1 MAHHDI
7 DYDMDMSDDANE
19 DLNTRNSRSTNPSRL
34 QDPGKAKVPPKD
46 SSSGNRARW
55 EAGAQKNWDLHEGD
69 DGNLTSVLGG
79 MEEATKRLRLQKDTT
94 PLQRGIIRHCLLVLD
109 LSQAMMEKDLRP
121 TRFLLTLT
129 YTMAFVREF
138 FEQNPISQLGILG
151 MRDGLAIRISELS
164 GNPNDHI
171 SALKELRNT
180 EPKGAAS
187 LQNALDM
194 SRAALYHTPS
204 HGTREVVIILGA
216 LSSADPG
223 DIHQTINACVRDK
236 LRVTVIGLAAQMHI
250 CADLCART
258 NAGDTSSYNVA
269 LDEPHYRELLM
280 AITTP
285 PVMRTSASTTSATSA
300 SALLQ
305 MGFPSRYTE
314 PRATLCACHGVL
326 TNGGYNCSR
335 CSAKVCSLPQTCP
348 ACDLTL
354 ILSTHLARSYHHLF
368 PLLLWNEVSWGRAVQ
383 KKSQRCFGCLSA
395 FPQPPK
401 SIESNSG
408 GAGGEQQRRAE
419 GASESS
425 RYECPSCE
433 RHFCVDCDVFCHE
446 VVHNCPGCTSG
457 GGAGLSSNG
466 DGDVVMNGNGHENG
480 TANSNGIAVA

>member
-19 DLNTRNSRSTNPSRL
+19 DLNTRNSRTTNPSRL
-34 QDPGKAKVPPKD
+34 SDPGKAKATPKD
-46 SSSGNRARW
+46 SSSSGNRARW

-109 LSQAMMEKDLRP
+109 LSLAMTEKDLRP

-129 YTMAFVREF
+129 YTMAFIREF

-285 PVMRTSASTTSATSA
+285 PVMRTSSSSASASATSK

-314 PRATLCACHGVL
+314 PQATLYKTHDCVRRAAVGRVEL
-326 TNGGYNCSR
+326 VVRSVTR
-335 CSAKVCSLPQTCP
+335 P
-348 ACDLTL
+348 DLTV
-354 ILSTHLARSYHHLF
+354 TG
-368 PLLLWNEVSWGRAVQ
+368 V
-383 KKSQRCFGCLSA
+383 
-395 FPQPPK
+395 
-401 SIESNSG
+401 
-408 GAGGEQQRRAE
+408 RR
-419 GASESS
+419 
-425 RYECPSCE
+425 
-433 RHFCVDCDVFCHE
+433 
-446 VVHNCPGCTSG
+446 VVGFVPGPGMTK
-457 GGAGLSSNG
+457 
-466 DGDVVMNGNGHENG
+466 
-480 TANSNGIAVA
+480 

>member
-34 QDPGKAKVPPKD
+34 RDPGKAKATPKD

-109 LSQAMMEKDLRP
+109 LSQAMLEKDLRP

-151 MRDGLAIRISELS
+151 MRDGLAVRISELS

-223 DIHQTINACVRDK
+223 DIHQTINACIYVQGQMQATQAATM
-236 LRVTVIGLAAQMHI
+236 LRS
-250 CADLCART
+250 T
-258 NAGDTSSYNVA
+258 NHTIENYSWQS
-269 LDEPHYRELLM
+269 PH
-280 AITTP
+280 
-285 PVMRTSASTTSATSA
+285 
-300 SALLQ
+300 
-305 MGFPSRYTE
+305 
-314 PRATLCACHGVL
+314 H
-326 TNGGYNCSR
+326 
-335 CSAKVCSLPQTCP
+335 
-348 ACDLTL
+348 
-354 ILSTHLARSYHHLF
+354 
-368 PLLLWNEVSWGRAVQ
+368 
-383 KKSQRCFGCLSA
+383 
-395 FPQPPK
+395 
-401 SIESNSG
+401 
-408 GAGGEQQRRAE
+408 
-419 GASESS
+419 
-425 RYECPSCE
+425 PSCE
-433 RHFCVDCDVFCHE
+433 PLPPPQQRLDPHYSKWAFHPATPRLKQLYALAMASSPMAATTAPAVLQKCAPCHKH
-446 VVHNCPGCTSG
+446 VQR
-457 GGAGLSSNG
+457 A
-466 DGDVVMNGNGHENG
+466 
-480 TANSNGIAVA
+480 I

>member
-1 MAHHDI
+1 MAHHDM

-19 DLNTRNSRSTNPSRL
+19 DLNTRSSRSTHPSRT
-34 QDPGKAKVPPKD
+34 QDPGKAKVSTTT
-46 SSSGNRARW
+46 SSNSRAQRW
-55 EAGAQKNWDLHEGD
+55 EAGAQKNWDLHEGS

-109 LSQAMMEKDLRP
+109 LSAAMLEKDLRP

-151 MRDGLAIRISELS
+151 MRDGLAVRISELS

-171 SALKELRNT
+171 QALKELRST

-187 LQNALDM
+187 LQNALEM
-194 SRAALYHTPS
+194 ARAALYHTPS

-216 LSSADPG
+216 LSSSDPG
-223 DIHQTINACVRDK
+223 DIHSTINACVRDK

-258 NAGDTSSYNVA
+258 NAGDQSSYNVA

-280 AITTP
+280 QITTP
-285 PVMRTSASTTSATSA
+285 PVMRSSSSSTATAA

-314 PRATLCACHGVL
+314 PVATLCACHGVL
-326 TNGGYNCSR
+326 TQGGYNCSR
-335 CSAKVCSLPQTCP
+335 CNAKVCSLPQTCP

-368 PLLLWNEVSWGRAVQ
+368 PLLLWNEVSWARATQ
-383 KKSQRCFGCLSA
+383 KNSSRCFGCLNP
-395 FPQPPK
+395 FPAPPK
-401 SIESNSG
+401 ASAE
-408 GAGGEQQRRAE
+408 AGVNGEQQQQQRAQ

-457 GGAGLSSNG
+457 AAAATIQENG
-466 DGDVVMNGNGHENG
+466 NGVADVVMNGNG
-480 TANSNGIAVA
+480 IAVA

>member
-7 DYDMDMSDDANE
+7 DYDMDMSDDENE

-34 QDPGKAKVPPKD
+34 QDPGKAKATSKD
-46 SSSGNRARW
+46 SASGNRARW

-109 LSQAMMEKDLRP
+109 LSIAMTEKDLRP

-129 YTMAFVREF
+129 YTIAFVREF

-151 MRDGLAIRISELS
+151 MRDGLAVRISELS

-171 SALKELRNT
+171 TALKELRKT

-194 SRAALYHTPS
+194 ARAALYHTPS

-216 LSSADPG
+216 LSSSDPG

-258 NAGDTSSYNVA
+258 NAGDTGSYNVA

-285 PVMRTSASTTSATSA
+285 PVMRQTSSTSTATGHLTFVHLPLTA
-300 SALLQ
+300 QVQIGQEVIEIVANNEKMFTVYIKDDNL
-305 MGFPSRYTE
+305 MIVDGPS
-314 PRATLCACHGVL
+314 LIL
-326 TNGGYNCSR
+326 TNKINMSKLFQWLGPKMHARVEIDISSTQEYDHFMSVNTFIRRHDFLLDSVKNSPYHNFIITGWH
-335 CSAKVCSLPQTCP
+335 K
-348 ACDLTL
+348 
-354 ILSTHLARSYHHLF
+354 LSFFGLAHLS
-368 PLLLWNEVSWGRAVQ
+368 
-383 KKSQRCFGCLSA
+383 
-395 FPQPPK
+395 
-401 SIESNSG
+401 
-408 GAGGEQQRRAE
+408 
-419 GASESS
+419 
-425 RYECPSCE
+425 
-433 RHFCVDCDVFCHE
+433 FCYVRIKDFHV
-446 VVHNCPGCTSG
+446 
-457 GGAGLSSNG
+457 
-466 DGDVVMNGNGHENG
+466 
-480 TANSNGIAVA
+480 ANSIPPFAFGQIAHGCGNQFAVSCILEQILDIGI

>member
-7 DYDMDMSDDANE
+7 DYDMDMSDDENE

-34 QDPGKAKVPPKD
+34 QDPGKAKATSKD
-46 SSSGNRARW
+46 SASGNRARW

-109 LSQAMMEKDLRP
+109 LSIAMTEKDLRP

-129 YTMAFVREF
+129 YTIAFVREF

-151 MRDGLAIRISELS
+151 MRDGLAVRISELS

-171 SALKELRNT
+171 TALKELRKT

-194 SRAALYHTPS
+194 ARAALYHTPS

-216 LSSADPG
+216 LSSSDPG

-258 NAGDTSSYNVA
+258 NAGDTGSYNVA

-285 PVMRTSASTTSATSA
+285 PVMRQTSSTAATRRLTFAYLPLTAQMQIRQEVMESVPDNEKMFTVYIKDDNLMIFDGPSLALTDKIHIVEIDISSTYEGDDLYYVAQHLRQHDFLMDSIKHSPYHNVLITSWHKPQFFGLVHLSYWHARFAQEFRRKGIRPLALGEIAHGFGNQSAVSYTIEQILDIGIQHMGSLNFIETLATRI
-300 SALLQ
+300 
-305 MGFPSRYTE
+305 FRY
-314 PRATLCACHGVL
+314 LHGH
-326 TNGGYNCSR
+326 
-335 CSAKVCSLPQTCP
+335 P
-348 ACDLTL
+348 
-354 ILSTHLARSYHHLF
+354 LAN
-368 PLLLWNEVSWGRAVQ
+368 NE
-383 KKSQRCFGCLSA
+383 
-395 FPQPPK
+395 
-401 SIESNSG
+401 
-408 GAGGEQQRRAE
+408 
-419 GASESS
+419 
-425 RYECPSCE
+425 
-433 RHFCVDCDVFCHE
+433 
-446 VVHNCPGCTSG
+446 
-457 GGAGLSSNG
+457 
-466 DGDVVMNGNGHENG
+466 
-480 TANSNGIAVA
+480 

>member
-19 DLNTRNSRSTNPSRL
+19 DLNNRNSRSTNPSRT
-34 QDPGKAKVPPKD
+34 QDPGKAKATSKD
-46 SSSGNRARW
+46 SGSGNRARW

-109 LSQAMMEKDLRP
+109 LSIAMTEKDLRP

-129 YTMAFVREF
+129 YTIAFVREF

-151 MRDGLAIRISELS
+151 MRDGLAVRISELS

-171 SALKELRNT
+171 TALKELRKT

-194 SRAALYHTPS
+194 ARAALYHTPS

-216 LSSADPG
+216 LSSSDPG

-258 NAGDTSSYNVA
+258 NAGDTGSYNVA

-285 PVMRTSASTTSATSA
+285 PVMRQTSSTAAVSR

-314 PRATLCACHGVL
+314 PKATLFAAKQK
-326 TNGGYNCSR
+326 
-335 CSAKVCSLPQTCP
+335 SARYRK
-348 ACDLTL
+348 
-354 ILSTHLARSYHHLF
+354 H
-368 PLLLWNEVSWGRAVQ
+368 VQ
-383 KKSQRCFGCLSA
+383 L
-395 FPQPPK
+395 
-401 SIESNSG
+401 
-408 GAGGEQQRRAE
+408 
-419 GASESS
+419 
-425 RYECPSCE
+425 
-433 RHFCVDCDVFCHE
+433 V
-446 VVHNCPGCTSG
+446 T
-457 GGAGLSSNG
+457 
-466 DGDVVMNGNGHENG
+466 
-480 TANSNGIAVA
+480 